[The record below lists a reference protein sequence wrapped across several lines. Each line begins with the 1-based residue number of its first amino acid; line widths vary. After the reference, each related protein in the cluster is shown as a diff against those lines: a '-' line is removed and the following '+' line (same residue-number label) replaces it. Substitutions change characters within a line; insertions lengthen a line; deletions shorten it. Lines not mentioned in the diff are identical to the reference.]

1 MRVPVP
7 ECFAVIDFLK
17 PLRAL
22 HQCREHGRGLAVV
35 DAPRRA
41 LAARSRDEGVAVLV
55 LPVRV
60 CRRLLHIRLATLC
73 VILHGCVILHFADR
87 MGDKSRR
94 TTLRY
99 TSRLPYGM
107 ADRTAVRLSHNAAN
121 GLGFTLPRQTIS
133 RHSSR
138 MQGVLH
144 GAVLHGSRNAAN
156 ERIAPISTSYDLACI
171 PDILKGNALPRAH
184 NTADIRARIDFPCI
198 VGIADHAVLRRPHNA
213 AEIIR
218 STERAAKG
226 DIPNGSPLCSPHNAA
241 DMSIP
246 PHIAVHDGE
255 ILDERPFD
263 IAKQPDIAVFVSLL
277 SIDVKMLYPVS
288 DAVESSCKLR
298 TAAAIAANRFESLY
312 DVYPL
317 IPSTCF
323 ARIDVV
329 REHIS
334 AAQIRFDM
342 LQFVDI
348 VHAHIVI
355 VCMRLAVEVLNN
367 PSARFCRCL
376 AMVGNRARI
385 VGDLIRRRGAAHLDV
400 LRYLI
405 PDIVADMRYLRA
417 ADGDCAARERRAV
430 CVRHSIRI
438 EDGDVLALDVEFAC
452 LYRAKVQHVAHLRA
466 RGERAR
472 AVCLERLRRYGNVSG
487 IRRREAECAR
497 IDLRILSEEN
507 AVRVDEV
514 DVPAAL
520 DRAVDVRRAL
530 ARDEVQIVACLCAA
544 VEAHLLVLLDG
555 EVLPAEDIVLGLA
568 RDVHDRAARG
578 DIRLPRIRRGIRA
591 LDGQRIRVRRGKG
604 GGNHACKERT
614 EDGAAQLLLRC

>member
-7 ECFAVIDFLK
+7 ECFAVVGLLK
-17 PLRAL
+17 SLRAL
-22 HQCREHGRGLAVV
+22 HQSREHGRGLAVV
-35 DAPRRA
+35 DAPRRS

-60 CRRLLHIRLATLC
+60 CRRLLHILQTVLC
-73 VILHGCVILHFADR
+73 DVNLFCAIFRFADR
-87 MGDKSRR
+87 VGDKSRR

-99 TSRLPYGM
+99 TARLPYGM
-107 ADRTAVRLSHNAAN
+107 ADRGAVRLSHNAAN

-144 GAVLHGSRNAAN
+144 GAVLHGSRNAAD
-156 ERIAPISTSYDLACI
+156 ERIAPISSSYDLACI

-198 VGIADHAVLRRPHNA
+198 VGIADRAVLRRPHNA

-218 STERAAKG
+218 STDHAAKG
-226 DIPNGSPLCSPHNAA
+226 DIPNESPLCSPHNAA

-255 ILDERPFD
+255 ILDARPVD
-263 IAKQPDIAVFVSLL
+263 IAKQTDIAVFVSIP
-277 SIDVKMLYPVS
+277 SIDVKMLYRVS
-288 DAVESSCKLR
+288 DAVESSFKLR
-298 TAAAIAANRFESLY
+298 TAAAIAANRHESLRVVVSY
-312 DVYPL
+312 V

-323 ARIDVV
+323 ARIDVAG
-329 REHIS
+329 EHIS
-334 AAQIRFDM
+334 AAQIRLDM

-355 VCMRLAVEVLNN
+355 VCMRSAVEALNK

-376 AMVGNRARI
+376 AMVGSRARI
-385 VGDLIRRRGAAHLDV
+385 VGDLIRRRCSTDLDV
-400 LRYLI
+400 LRYLT
-405 PDIVADMRYLRA
+405 PDIVADMRRSFA
-417 ADGDCAARERRAV
+417 ANRDRVARERRAV

-438 EDGDVLALDVEFAC
+438 EDGDVLALDVEFRR
-452 LYRAKVQHVAHLRA
+452 LDRTEVQHVARLRG
-466 RGERAR
+466 RRERTR
-472 AVCLERLRRYGNVSG
+472 AVCLECVRRCGNVSG
-487 IRRREAECAR
+487 VRRREVECTR
-497 IDLRILSEEN
+497 IDLRAFCKED
-507 AVRVDEV
+507 AVRVDKV

-530 ARDEVQIVACLCAA
+530 ARDEVQIVARLIAA
-544 VEAHLLVLLDG
+544 VEAYLLVLLDG
-555 EVLPAEDIVLGLA
+555 EVLPAEDIVRGLA
-568 RDVHDRAARG
+568 RDVHDRAAR
-578 DIRLPRIRRGIRA
+578 
-591 LDGQRIRVRRGKG
+591 
-604 GGNHACKERT
+604 
-614 EDGAAQLLLRC
+614 